1 MDKNR
6 LIHKRRAREYY
17 TPVPRRR
24 RRACFVIVLAVLGMI
39 FGFCAVRLVRYAA
52 DYTASRRTSQEIRA
66 LYYSGG
72 EPTAEIATQ
81 TDLSPAPTHTPVP
94 TATPEPLI
102 TLDPSTLPSPS
113 LKTILPAVPY
123 PYNPHVVMNSR
134 FVKLWEQNRDIV
146 GWLNVATLLDEPV
159 VQRDNEYYLRRDYKG
174 YHNIN
179 GSLFL
184 DEDITLR
191 TRPYTLIIYGHNMKT
206 GAMFGSLREYEKP
219 AFYRSN
225 PIITFDSIYEEG
237 RYVIFS
243 VTTMSLKS
251 YDYDYLNLAKLS
263 SSTATWRQEV
273 IDDLIGFSMYS
284 NVIDVTADDQ
294 VLLLVTCVDDNA
306 DRRVIAAR
314 RIREDESEAELIA
327 KFRRS
332 WPQ

>member
-24 RRACFVIVLAVLGMI
+24 RRACFVILLVVLGLI
-39 FGFCAVRLVRYAA
+39 FGFSAVRLVRYGMEYA
-52 DYTASRRTSQEIRA
+52 ASRRAKEQLRA
-66 LYYSGG
+66 LYYT
-72 EPTAEIATQ
+72 EENPTTDIATQ
-81 TDLSPAPTHTPVP
+81 TDLTPLPKETAAP
-94 TATPEPLI
+94 TATPEPSP

-123 PYNPHVVMNSR
+123 PYNPHVVMNSK
-134 FVKLWEQNRDIV
+134 FVKLWEQNHDIV

-219 AFYRSN
+219 VFYRSN
-225 PIITFDSIYEEG
+225 PIITFDTIYEEG

-251 YDYDYLNLAKLS
+251 YDYDYLNLTKLT

-273 IDDLIGFSMYS
+273 IDDLIAFSMYS
-284 NVIDVTADDQ
+284 NVIDVTAEDQ

-314 RIREDESEAELIA
+314 RIREDESEADLAA